1 MRDSIRF
8 FVGLSFLVL
17 IACYGCGPA
26 NSDAEMKG
34 AQEAME
40 SARSFDAQ
48 DLAAAD
54 WDEAMQAWEQGQ
66 AAVKQGKSAKT
77 HFLKA
82 KSRFEKT
89 AAIAKSRYDQ
99 IQGEVSN
106 MQQTISQG
114 VERVELALDRVGA
127 SSSVRKEITPILAEV
142 KAGFD
147 SIEKLLGQGSVLKAR
162 DTARD
167 VQKKV
172 YNAQLIMEG
181 KKSAFQ
187 P

>member
-8 FVGLSFLVL
+8 FVGLSLLFL
-17 IACYGCGPA
+17 IAFYGCGAA
-26 NSDAEMKG
+26 NSEAEMKA

-40 SARSFDAQ
+40 SARSYDAQ
-48 DLAAAD
+48 DLATAD
-54 WDEAMQAWEQGQ
+54 WDEAMQAWEEAQT
-66 AAVKQGKSAKT
+66 AVQQGKSAKT

-89 AAIAKSRYDQ
+89 AGIAKSRYDQ
-99 IQGEVSN
+99 ILEEVSN
-106 MQQTISQG
+106 MQQSISEKVQG
-114 VERVELALDRVGA
+114 VEAALDRGRV
-127 SSSVRKEITPILAEV
+127 SSSVRKEITPIMAEV
-142 KAGFD
+142 KAGSD
-147 SIEKLLGQGSVLKAR
+147 SIDEFLKQGSVLKAR

-172 YNAQLIMEG
+172 YNAQLVMAG
-181 KKSAFQ
+181 KKPAFQ